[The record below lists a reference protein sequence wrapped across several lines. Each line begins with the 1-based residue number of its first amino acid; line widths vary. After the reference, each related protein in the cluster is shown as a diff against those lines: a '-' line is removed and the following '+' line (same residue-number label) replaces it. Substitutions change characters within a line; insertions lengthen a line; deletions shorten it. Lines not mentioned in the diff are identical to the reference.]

1 VPPISICLLL
11 LSLAAGCVDAIAFV
25 GAGVFP
31 ANMTGNSV
39 VLALALPHGGGALPA
54 LALASF
60 CLGAAAGW
68 RLVAAE
74 HPGWTARVNVAL
86 LLAALLVLAS
96 AGVLAVSAGKFL
108 PWLLGATAMAMGLQS
123 AAVQQIGV
131 PGVATVFVTGTL
143 TTGIARLVTT
153 IRRRA
158 GAALTPPAAPWLP
171 LLTWAAYF
179 SGAVLG
185 GLHHLVPG
193 GIAFAFPGLLLL
205 TAIVLSERA
214 RRSVS

>member
-1 VPPISICLLL
+1 MPAFHVCLLL
-11 LSLAAGCVDAIAFV
+11 LSVAAGCVDAVAFL

-39 VLALALPHGGGALPA
+39 VLALALPQGGGGLPA
-54 LALASF
+54 LALGCF

-74 HPGWTARVNVAL
+74 KPGWSGRVIGAL
-86 LLAALLVLAS
+86 ALATVLVLGS
-96 AGVLAVSAGKFL
+96 AGALALSGGHFL

-143 TTGIARLVTT
+143 TTGISRLVTT
-153 IRRRA
+153 VRRHA
-158 GAALTPPAAPWLP
+158 GASLAPPPNPWLP

-185 GLHHLVPG
+185 GLHRVLPG
-193 GIAFAFPGLLLL
+193 GLPIALPGLLL
-205 TAIVLSERA
+205 AAAVVLAERT
-214 RRSVS
+214 RRSSQ